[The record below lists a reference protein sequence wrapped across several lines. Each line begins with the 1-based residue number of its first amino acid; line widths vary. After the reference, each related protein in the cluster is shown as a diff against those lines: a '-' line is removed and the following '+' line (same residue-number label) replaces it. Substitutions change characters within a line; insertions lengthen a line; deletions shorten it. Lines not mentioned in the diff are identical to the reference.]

1 MKNIEDFVPNDVWSN
16 PRALLKVLT
25 HIFEHGEDDDG
36 QIVLYTNHRE
46 ITKYLCREDSQGK
59 MGVYGTITDYEE
71 FPEDPYISGGEP
83 RSAN

>member
-1 MKNIEDFVPNDVWSN
+1 MINIEGFVPNDVWSN
-16 PRALLKVLT
+16 SNRLLKVLT

-46 ITKYLCREDSQGK
+46 IIKYITEEDSQGK
-59 MGVYGTITDYEE
+59 MAVCGTTTDYEE
-71 FPEDPYISGGEP
+71 VPEDPYIPAGEP